1 LHEKLKK
8 QEISK
13 VTVETIG
20 GTECQR
26 CHY

>member
-1 LHEKLKK
+1 LKEKK
-8 QEISK
+8 ISK